1 MTDTKIAQQAPLN
14 FQYYQRKEGRWR
26 GRFRFAITDVEALAA
41 SGLGRLDR
49 WSLRMTDLLSRSGKA
64 VLATTLDAATGRDQ
78 NEVLHTT
85 RLSIFGITL
94 LRSDETMCLDT
105 DGRNLVMKG
114 RQSAFPWLAK
124 PVEWIAPGA
133 VAEDHDGAV
142 YHIPF
147 YGTTIKQEMRMTP
160 EGLEM
165 TQTSPFSEAVVVL
178 KRQRPLGRS

>member
-1 MTDTKIAQQAPLN
+1 MTDTKIARQAPLN

-49 WSLRMTDLLSRSGKA
+49 WSLRLTDLLSRSGRA
-64 VLATTLDAATGRDQ
+64 VLWTTVDATTRREQ

-114 RQSAFPWLAK
+114 RQSALPWLAK

-178 KRQRPLGRS
+178 QRQGSLA